1 MTDYTKFQL
10 NPLDVG
16 GNLYKNYNNDIKA
29 LSIVA
34 PAKYFKLRKVISEK
48 LINAA
53 VGNLYLTVYH
63 ALTSGNQ
70 SDGTSPLTKDIADV
84 EVFGEGGL
92 QPSFPSQLANK
103 KALEMVG
110 KLEDEMEIILN
121 TLLPLEMTKVASEIM
136 SFGAKA
142 DIIGTVKPPAV

>member
-1 MTDYTKFQL
+1 MADYTKFQL

-16 GNLYKNYNNDIKA
+16 GNLYKAYNSDIKA
-29 LSIVA
+29 LSIVS

-53 VGNLYLTVYH
+53 VGNLYLTIYH

-84 EVFGEGGL
+84 EVFGQGGL

-142 DIIGTVKPPAV
+142 DIMGTKTPVV

>member
-1 MTDYTKFQL
+1 MLFR
-10 NPLDVG
+10 
-16 GNLYKNYNNDIKA
+16 
-29 LSIVA
+29 S
-34 PAKYFKLRKVISEK
+34 
-48 LINAA
+48 
-53 VGNLYLTVYH
+53 YLTIYH

-84 EVFGEGGL
+84 EIFGNGGL

-103 KALEMVG
+103 KALEMVA

-142 DIIGTVKPPAV
+142 DIMGTKTPVGTVKPPAV